1 MKCTQTLELDG
12 VVRES
17 RGIFR
22 RESFERESGSSEV
35 GLEFYSL
42 APLCVL
48 YLPPDCG
55 HDVAICFTLLPS
67 YHDGLYHLGA

>member
-1 MKCTQTLELDG
+1 MVLFGKAAESLEERAL
-12 VVRES
+12 REKV
-17 RGIFR
+17 GHL
-22 RESFERESGSSEV
+22 V